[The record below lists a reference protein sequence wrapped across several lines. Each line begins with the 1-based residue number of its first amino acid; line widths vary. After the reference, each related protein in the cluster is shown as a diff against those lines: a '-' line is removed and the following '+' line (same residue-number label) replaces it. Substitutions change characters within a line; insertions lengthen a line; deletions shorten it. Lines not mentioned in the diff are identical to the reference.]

1 MFVKGEWFKI
11 GWIYLAAMFVLEA
24 VLPDWVGEENGIIE
38 NTQILWLFAGLY
50 YCLRTKADALLD
62 WGGSKK
68 SLLYGG
74 VIYFFLLIMR
84 EINWGRAILRH
95 PDGRYYEYSDMGLYG
110 QMVHPMVGILIIL
123 LLICLYR
130 TRIWKFLAQVKIPAR
145 DFGLLL
151 IFIFMSWVAEKAN
164 FTGYHGMVGE
174 ELAEFGAYMMMF
186 KLLKDSIEKIKK

>member
-1 MFVKGEWFKI
+1 MFRKDQWFKL
-11 GWIYLAAMFVLEA
+11 GWIYLPVMFALEA
-24 VLPDWVGEENGIIE
+24 VLPEWVGDENGIVE
-38 NTQILWLFAGLY
+38 NIQILWLIAGLY
-50 YCLRTKADALLD
+50 YCLSTKAEKLQE

-84 EINWGRAILRH
+84 EINWGRALLRH
-95 PDGRYYEYSDMGLYG
+95 PDGSFYKYSDMGLYG
-110 QMVHPMVGILIIL
+110 QMVHPMVGILIVL
-123 LLICLYR
+123 LLACLYKAKVWR
-130 TRIWKFLAQVKIPAR
+130 FLTQVKIPIKS
-145 DFGLLL
+145 FLLLL

-186 KLLKDSIEKIKK
+186 KLLKDSLERIKR